1 VTRPGGLIAIKE
13 YDVTAL
19 QIQPSTPTLFI
30 HLHEAM
36 CRNGSQQA
44 CSVIRTITL
53 PKWLREAGLVGLRQ
67 KPTMMVRFQ
76 PLDSAMKQFMSEYL
90 QYCGDQAEQVELPE
104 EEARLWKQLADTDS
118 TNHILYHP
126 DFQYRGIQTVF
137 VGHVPE

>member
-1 VTRPGGLIAIKE
+1 
-13 YDVTAL
+13 
-19 QIQPSTPTLFI
+19 
-30 HLHEAM
+30 M
-36 CRNGSQQA
+36 
-44 CSVIRTITL
+44 